1 MFSMYFADF
10 VHCEA
15 VIEISLQRMKFK
27 EWLGFGDTVVKSYDK
42 VIWYCF
48 RRLTIHSVDH
58 IRQVIVVLTFMN
70 CHSSYY
76 CETYNNFILRYHCFD
91 FFDGHL
97 ERSSCT
103 KPLISGHTTLTTV
116 KEIRV
121 NSTLLLWVFGD
132 PLHERSVF
140 FTHTVDSPCCIRL
153 LSHTLLQTL
162 CELRFGCSI
171 WESARDFVRDAMLN
185 ASVLLLNHSSQFAG
199 LNLAKISQLKDKAIY
214 IYSIGTVE
222 GI

>member
-70 CHSSYY
+70 SHSSYY
-76 CETYNNFILRYHCFD
+76 CETYNNFILR
-91 FFDGHL
+91 
-97 ERSSCT
+97 
-103 KPLISGHTTLTTV
+103 TTV
-116 KEIRV
+116 L
-121 NSTLLLWVFGD
+121 TFL
-132 PLHERSVF
+132 
-140 FTHTVDSPCCIRL
+140 TV
-153 LSHTLLQTL
+153 T
-162 CELRFGCSI
+162 
-171 WESARDFVRDAMLN
+171 
-185 ASVLLLNHSSQFAG
+185 
-199 LNLAKISQLKDKAIY
+199 LAKIILYQATDFWTYNSYLPKRDQGQFNTPSL
-214 IYSIGTVE
+214 SIRWPTSRTLRLLHAHCR
-222 GI
+222 